1 VVFDWNVFVRFAKK
15 RKALRFR
22 SALHNL
28 MAVSRILSPE
38 FLRGDDHLSHQ
49 DFSRCR

>member
-28 MAVSRILSPE
+28 MAVSRILSGW
-38 FLRGDDHLSHQ
+38 LLSWDDHLSHQ